1 MTESNYKLIPEKE
14 RKNYIHVFKEMH
26 HAIFSS
32 CNSCGSTGEDELE
45 GEGGGGG
52 EGEAR
57 TTSLAKLWC
66 TPNRRHFAS
75 PTPPPPFLSK
85 VFSTKEQLSIGKCIA
100 YLYIKGDTSVSIEES
115 PCLPYSAPLQ
125 LHVWRNYDPIQIG
138 NIFTSPPPPCLFP
151 RVVLTK
157 K

>member
-1 MTESNYKLIPEKE
+1 MFS
-14 RKNYIHVFKEMH
+14 RKCTTQYSAVVIAV
-26 HAIFSS
+26 
-32 CNSCGSTGEDELE
+32 DLLE
-45 GEGGGGG
+45 WMSWRGRGGGG
-52 EGEAR
+52 ETR

-75 PTPPPPFLSK
+75 PTPSPPFLSK

-100 YLYIKGDTSVSIEES
+100 YLYIRGDTSVSIEES

-138 NIFTSPPPPCLFP
+138 NIFTSPPLPCLFS
-151 RVVLTK
+151 RVVLLLKFTLSVLLTIRVRAEFW
-157 K
+157 